1 MVPRRFSFA
10 VWLWPAALL
19 VASGSASLS
28 AQSAPPASPRPSGVS
43 ARARLSTPELAKKA
57 SASML
62 TVTTPSG
69 QGSGVI
75 VDAAGVFVTNL
86 HVIRGDTTASVK
98 LANGDVY
105 DDVSVVDVDERKD
118 LVLLKIKAIGLVPAV
133 LGDSDQEQ
141 AGDRVVLIGSP
152 RGLELSVSDGLI
164 SAVRD
169 SGEGYRLFQT
179 SAAASPGSSGSGM
192 FNEFGE
198 LIGIVSSKITNGEN
212 LNFGI
217 PVNYMRGLLSS
228 QSRMTLAEL
237 AATVPPD
244 TDSDRQAP
252 ATSTAS
258 TSLNPATLSKI
269 TTILNNSTLQ
279 WTKASDTSWATDF
292 KGDHPVTV
300 FVSIVGDLVISQSVV
315 ATGAKLTAEQTAA
328 LLRLNFVVD
337 LVKLSLAG
345 TNGDLV
351 ALNETE
357 LRLLD
362 GPGLKRIVSGVALC
376 AEDVAQ
382 ALEGKSTARASAPD
396 LSAVTVTQRRR

>member
-1 MVPRRFSFA
+1 MV
-10 VWLWPAALL
+10 
-19 VASGSASLS
+19 
-28 AQSAPPASPRPSGVS
+28 
-43 ARARLSTPELAKKA
+43 
-57 SASML
+57 
-62 TVTTPSG
+62 TVTTPTG

-86 HVIRGDTTASVK
+86 HVIRGDTSASVK

-118 LVLLKIKAIGLVPAV
+118 LVLLKIKAFGLVPAA
-133 LGDSDQEQ
+133 LGNSDQEQ
-141 AGDRVVLIGSP
+141 AGDRVILIGSP

-179 SAAASPGSSGSGM
+179 SAAASPGSSGGGM

-198 LIGIVSSKITNGEN
+198 LIGIVSSKIMNGEN

-217 PVNYMRGLLSS
+217 PVNYMRGLLAS
-228 QSRMTLAEL
+228 QGRMTLTEFASKFTPDAGGDTQATVTAAASTNISPASRTKL
-237 AATVPPD
+237 AAI
-244 TDSDRQAP
+244 
-252 ATSTAS
+252 
-258 TSLNPATLSKI
+258 LS
-269 TTILNNSTLQ
+269 NSTLP
-279 WTKASDTSWATDF
+279 WTKASETSWTTEF
-292 KGDHPVTV
+292 KGDHLASVTV

-315 ATGAKLTAEQTAA
+315 ATSAKLTAEQTAA
-328 LLRLNFVVD
+328 LLRMNFAVD

-345 TNGDLV
+345 KDNDLV

-362 GPGLKRIVSGVALC
+362 GPGLMRIVSGVALC
-376 AEDVAQ
+376 ADDVAG
-382 ALEGKSTARASAPD
+382 ALDGESAALASAPD
-396 LSAVTVTQRRR
+396 LAAFSITQGRR